1 MERKYIDA
9 LTRRFPS
16 LTRAEIEQAVLL
28 AELRTGRNNGGLVWR
43 MVWCAC
49 MNRVKRE
56 KVLCSKFPSYD
67 NENFPETLLAAIDP
81 EFEKMMEE
89 EEWTATL
96 RTLPKISR
104 KLAEIAQTEA
114 IRHFDAGGT
123 WTRASLEALRVR
135 IRSVFLAWEF
145 NHDKRVYYRA
155 RRILIRALRRHRKTQ
170 DNQQTESKV

>member
-28 AELRTGRNNGGLVWR
+28 AELRTERNNGGLVWR

-56 KVLCSKFPSYD
+56 SVLRSKFPSYG

-81 EFEKMMEE
+81 EFENMMEE
-89 EEWTATL
+89 EEWEATL
-96 RTLPKISR
+96 RTLPKVSR
-104 KLAEIAQTEA
+104 KLAEIAHTEA
-114 IRHFDAGGT
+114 LLHFKMSGGT
-123 WTRASLEALRVR
+123 WTRASVEALRVR

-145 NHDKRVYYRA
+145 NHDERVYYRA
-155 RRILIRALRRHRKTQ
+155 RRFLIRALRRHRKNTRQ
-170 DNQQTESKV
+170 STNRK